1 MKLLTLLKD
10 IFSFNDGWMV
20 YRITVGLG
28 TLFLGISA
36 LVGVYYIRELVKLL
50 RKKLG

>member
-1 MKLLTLLKD
+1 MLQELFGVAD
-10 IFSFNDGWMV
+10 AWVI

-36 LVGVYYIRELVKLL
+36 LLGVYYIRELVKLL
-50 RKKLG
+50 RKKL